1 MKNKRSCHIKVG
13 DKVKVITGTNK
24 GIVGTIN
31 SILFKKSI
39 VFIEEILPRIK
50 YIKNTQGEES
60 KKVEIKTP
68 IHISNVMIWDSETNT
83 AGKIGYKIIENKKY
97 RYFKKSGK
105 IIP

>member
-1 MKNKRSCHIKVG
+1 MKKKINCHIKVG

-24 GIVGTIN
+24 GTIGTIN
-31 SILFKKSI
+31 SIIFKKSI

-60 KKVEIKTP
+60 KKIEIKTP
-68 IHISNVMIWDSETNT
+68 IHISNVMVWDVETNSVS
-83 AGKIGYKIIENKKY
+83 KVGYKIIENKKY

-105 IIP
+105 IIS

>member
-1 MKNKRSCHIKVG
+1 MKTKGNCHIKVG

-24 GIVGTIN
+24 GVVGTIN
-31 SILFKKSI
+31 SIIFKKSI
-39 VFIEEILPRIK
+39 VFINEILPRIK

-68 IHISNVMIWDSETNT
+68 IHISNVMIWDTETNT
-83 AGKIGYKIIENKKY
+83 ASKIGYKVVENKKY

-105 IIP
+105 IIS

>member
-1 MKNKRSCHIKVG
+1 MKTKVNCHIKVG

-24 GIVGTIN
+24 GTIGTIT
-31 SILFKKSI
+31 SIIFKKSI

-50 YIKNTQGEES
+50 YVKNTQGEES
-60 KKVEIKTP
+60 KKIEIKTP

-83 AGKIGYKIIENKKY
+83 SSKIGYKVIENKKY

-105 IIP
+105 IIS

>member
-1 MKNKRSCHIKVG
+1 MKKKINCHIKVG

-24 GIVGTIN
+24 GTIGTIN
-31 SILFKKSI
+31 SIIFKKSI

-60 KKVEIKTP
+60 KKIEIKTP
-68 IHISNVMIWDSETNT
+68 IHISNVMVWDVETNS
-83 AGKIGYKIIENKKY
+83 GSKVGYKIIENKKY

-105 IIP
+105 IIS

>member
-1 MKNKRSCHIKVG
+1 MKIKRNCHIKVG

-24 GIVGTIN
+24 GTIGTIN

-60 KKVEIKTP
+60 KKIEVKTP
-68 IHISNVMIWDSETNT
+68 IHISNVMICDPETNS
-83 AGKIGYKIIENKKY
+83 ASKIGYKVIENKKY

-105 IIP
+105 IIS